1 MYRKVMSRLS
11 EMEQEKSG
19 RKEELLKFEEE
30 E

>member
-1 MYRKVMSRLS
+1 MSRLS
-11 EMEQEKSG
+11 EMEQERSG